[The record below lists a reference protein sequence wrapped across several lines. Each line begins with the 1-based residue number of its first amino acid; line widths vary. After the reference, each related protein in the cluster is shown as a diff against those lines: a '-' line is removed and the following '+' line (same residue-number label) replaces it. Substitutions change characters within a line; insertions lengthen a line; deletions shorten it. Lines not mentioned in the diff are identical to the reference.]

1 MNDPAQPGYAPDQGS
16 DPRPGS
22 EVRDYADEEDE
33 TIRVKSLNDLTFPNP
48 PENAGQARGYVNQ
61 VLMAIGKLQKTP
73 GSDVYQWAQE
83 CLSVDEA
90 TLKADPRFPR
100 TDREIA
106 SKLIKTCRKGRFGLI
121 FQQMVESERLSSG
134 SMPCGRVMLRTIFKY
149 FQLERDRI
157 GMLGERNLL
166 SLRIAGNTHADL
178 EAFRD
183 KYIYVVSAIPLEDL
197 PREQTLFNHLID
209 ELERCS
215 VMTAKVQK
223 AREAPLT
230 SHRRTTNWLWGKVE
244 LALQLDQQRKNR
256 LEFDKQLKLKP
267 ADGYAGTTNPKIAGA
282 PAASD
287 PKGGNPKAKISGAPA
302 PKNANPKSKAEKD
315 KKVEAAPA
323 PHGKPKAKAK
333 PKAKGAPTGPPPKAG
348 ANTPRSV
355 EAQKAANIC

>member
-1 MNDPAQPGYAPDQGS
+1 
-16 DPRPGS
+16 
-22 EVRDYADEEDE
+22 
-33 TIRVKSLNDLTFPNP
+33 
-48 PENAGQARGYVNQ
+48 
-61 VLMAIGKLQKTP
+61 
-73 GSDVYQWAQE
+73 
-83 CLSVDEA
+83 
-90 TLKADPRFPR
+90 
-100 TDREIA
+100 
-106 SKLIKTCRKGRFGLI
+106 
-121 FQQMVESERLSSG
+121 MVESERLSSG

-183 KYIYVVSAIPLEDL
+183 KYIYVMSTIPLEDL

-256 LEFDKQLKLKP
+256 LEFDKQLRLKP
-267 ADGYAGTTNPKIAGA
+267 ADGYAGTTNTKIAGA

-287 PKGGNPKAKISGAPA
+287 SKGGNPKAKISGAPA

-348 ANTPRSV
+348 ATLPVALRRI
-355 EAQKAANIC
+355 KRLI